1 MTKLK
6 NLFLFTFILL
16 LLSNVFSQAD
26 KTDSNQKSQIF
37 KEDPTLTKSVEKI
50 LKKYNLDTT
59 FKTLEGKKEP
69 ISLVVVD
76 LFDPENP
83 VYGAINPHLKVYP
96 AGMERIFIATTAM
109 DQMVKGAYD
118 LDTIV
123 IANEPN
129 VVDFPILPYDTR
141 LPIKAGDYESI
152 ALLVDF
158 VLTRNDLTAANE
170 LIEIVSRENIANFL
184 KDNGFNDTIVN
195 KKYKV
200 NPELD
205 YPKLTDFTDN
215 TTSAYDVA
223 QLFYIVY
230 ITKIL
235 DDEKAELT
243 RRYFRRNLVK
253 GYMMDNLGEGS
264 VFYHFVV
271 SDNGYTNEAGVVSQN
286 KLNYIISLFTPLSE
300 EQAKETFPNL
310 AWDIHSLII
319 DRAMERVEKKEK

>member
-1 MTKLK
+1 MAKLK
-6 NLFLFTFILL
+6 NLFLFTFIILL
-16 LLSNVFSQAD
+16 FFNAFSQTD
-26 KTDSNQKSQIF
+26 KTDSNQKLQIF
-37 KEDPTLTKSVEKI
+37 KEDPSLTKSLEKI
-50 LKKYNLDTT
+50 LKKHKLDTT
-59 FKTLEGKKEP
+59 FKTQGGKKEP
-69 ISLVVVD
+69 ISLLVVD

-83 VYGAINPHLKVYP
+83 VYGAINPHLKIYP
-96 AGMERIFIATTAM
+96 AGMERVFIATAAM
-109 DQMVKGAYD
+109 NQIVKGAYD
-118 LDTIV
+118 LNTIV

-129 VVDFPILPYDTR
+129 VVDFPILPYDPRPKTNV
-141 LPIKAGDYESI
+141 GDYVSI

-170 LIEIVSRENIANFL
+170 LIEIVSRENISNFL

-215 TTSAYDVA
+215 ATSAYDVA
-223 QLFYIVY
+223 QLFYMVY
-230 ITKIL
+230 LTKIL

-253 GYMMDNLGEGS
+253 GYMMDDLGEGS

-271 SDNGYTNEAGVVSQN
+271 SENGYTHEAGLVSQN

-300 EQAKETFPNL
+300 EQAKETFPKL

-319 DRAMERVEKKEK
+319 DRAMERVEK